1 MRITDYKIRKLA
13 KISSYP
19 TSKASDQ
26 KIDTLL
32 EKIAISE
39 QLSNCEKKH
48 YKKISFACWLL
59 LCSIIVTFPAMATVN
74 YIAKRMKKVPKSE
87 QQAIYKEQQTSTGEE
102 AILCSR
108 HFTKEEQQRFDSL
121 WNDYEKKGKLPST
134 ELKKVKYTDKETEEY
149 PVYVQDNR
157 TILLPKRDLT
167 DEELLQII
175 DYFHIADESLQRVN
189 KHADG
194 EIKDSEIS
202 NESLQQQLE
211 NKASAYLEKLTTF
224 DRSKYTTQVSQSNGE
239 GVYTDMYIIDFL
251 YENDC
256 HFEVCI
262 SSKNEQ
268 LLSISINENNE
279 DYYAQS
285 SPINDTMLEKA
296 KKEVL
301 SFYDDYTNTFVQEKS
316 YIEYK
321 INSDGNVPSGNI
333 NLYYVQKDGSAYCI
347 KYNLI
352 SQKIWYIYLL
362 DNIDEYK
369 QAQEDKD
376 DDYNREQGISIIE
389 KPF

>member
-48 YKKISFACWLL
+48 YKKLSFACWLL

-74 YIAKRMKKVPKSE
+74 YIAKRMKKVPESE
-87 QQAIYKEQQTSTGEE
+87 QQAIYK
-102 AILCSR
+102 
-108 HFTKEEQQRFDSL
+108 EQQRFDSL
-121 WNDYEKKGKLPST
+121 WNDYEKRGKLPST

-224 DRSKYTTQVSQSNGE
+224 DCSKYTTQVSQSNGE

-256 HFEVCI
+256 RFEVCI

-279 DYYAQS
+279 DYYAQ
-285 SPINDTMLEKA
+285 
-296 KKEVL
+296 
-301 SFYDDYTNTFVQEKS
+301 
-316 YIEYK
+316 
-321 INSDGNVPSGNI
+321 
-333 NLYYVQKDGSAYCI
+333 
-347 KYNLI
+347 
-352 SQKIWYIYLL
+352 
-362 DNIDEYK
+362 
-369 QAQEDKD
+369 
-376 DDYNREQGISIIE
+376 
-389 KPF
+389 